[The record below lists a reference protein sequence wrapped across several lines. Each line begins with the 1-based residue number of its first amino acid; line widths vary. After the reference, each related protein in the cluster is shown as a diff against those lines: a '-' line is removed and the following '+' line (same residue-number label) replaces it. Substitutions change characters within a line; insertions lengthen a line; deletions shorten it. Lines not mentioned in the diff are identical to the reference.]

1 MRQRSFALLVVT
13 VTAVAMLAVAGC
25 GGGDDDNDSTTSTP
39 TTTTAPAGGDE
50 GGAGKAT
57 KLDISADASGALE
70 FDTDKLSAKAGEV
83 TIDMD
88 NPSSVPHSVSI
99 EGNGVDEEG
108 TGGTA
113 GVGQGEVS
121 TVTADL
127 EPGKYTFYCPVDAHE
142 QAGMKGTL
150 TVK

>member
-1 MRQRSFALLVVT
+1 VKKSLGLLLAAL
-13 VTAVAMLAVAGC
+13 AIVAMAAFAGC
-25 GGGDDDNDSTTSTP
+25 GDDDDDGGDAAAPTATETQTTP
-39 TTTTAPAGGDE
+39 KDGG
-50 GGAGKAT
+50 GKAT
-57 KLDISADASGALE
+57 TLKIAADPGGALK
-70 FDTDKLSAKAGEV
+70 FDKTSLTAPAGEV

-99 EGNGVDEEG
+99 ENGVDKEG

-113 GVGQGEVS
+113 GVGKGEVS

-127 EPGKYTFYCPVDAHE
+127 KPGKYTFYCPVPGHE
-142 QAGMKGTL
+142 AAGMKGTL